1 LKSKVNPAF
10 QPGFFLGS
18 LCPVYIN
25 SSLGKEKLP
34 MADRKSGIVKW
45 FNGEKGYGFATP
57 DDGSKDVFVHHTA
70 ILGEGYKNL
79 NEGDRIEFSVEAG
92 EKGPKAAQVA
102 KL

>member
-1 LKSKVNPAF
+1 
-10 QPGFFLGS
+10 
-18 LCPVYIN
+18 
-25 SSLGKEKLP
+25 
-34 MADRKSGIVKW
+34 MADRITGVVKW

-70 ILGEGYKNL
+70 ILGSGYKNL

-92 EKGPKAAQVA
+92 EKGPKATQVA